1 MLYHRRGFLLQLHHG
16 CGIQPPTVALTT
28 EYIERYVPLCNDFL
42 HYWMKRLTPQIM
54 EYHLGS
60 AHKGFIYEIML
71 QVRRAS
77 SLTFPA
83 IFMYGRHHFSS
94 LLPILAVSMLISVYI
109 ILGEKP
115 TKGGLL
121 CYGARQR
128 CIQWQWLVSL
138 SRELV
143 CVHNMIVLT

>member
-1 MLYHRRGFLLQLHHG
+1 MIHRSTYHVYTTYYVMF
-16 CGIQPPTVALTT
+16 TT
-28 EYIERYVPLCNDFL
+28 ENSESLSKLCIL
-42 HYWMKRLTPQIM
+42 KLTPQIM

-60 AHKGFIYEIML
+60 AQKGFIYEIML

-128 CIQWQWLVSL
+128 CIQ
-138 SRELV
+138 
-143 CVHNMIVLT
+143 